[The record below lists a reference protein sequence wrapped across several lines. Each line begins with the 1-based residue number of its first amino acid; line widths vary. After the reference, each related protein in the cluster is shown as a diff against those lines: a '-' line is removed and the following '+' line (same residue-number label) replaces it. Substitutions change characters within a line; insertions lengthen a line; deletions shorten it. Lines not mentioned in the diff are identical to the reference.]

1 MRSILIAVVA
11 AAGIG
16 LLGTSG
22 AVAAPSA
29 GAAIGDAAQA
39 LQPTVNV
46 YCRRWYQ
53 CRHYTYT
60 SYRRCGWWRRCGYGY

>member
-22 AVAAPSA
+22 AAAAPGVGSV
-29 GAAIGDAAQA
+29 IGDAAEA
-39 LQPTVNV
+39 LQPTVRV
-46 YCRRWYQ
+46 YCRRFYQ
-53 CRHYTYT
+53 CRHYTY
-60 SYRRCGWWRRCGYGY
+60 SSHRRCGWWRRCW